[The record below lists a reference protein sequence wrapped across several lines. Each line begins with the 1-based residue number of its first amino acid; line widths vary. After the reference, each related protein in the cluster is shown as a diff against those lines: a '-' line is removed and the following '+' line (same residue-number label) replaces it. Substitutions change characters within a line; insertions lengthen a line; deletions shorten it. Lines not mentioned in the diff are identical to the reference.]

1 MKKGV
6 NHMDNLIIVTNRPKF
21 LNKDLESATLAL
33 CKCDMQIKARQFDI
47 AAILAD
53 VDARKLYVDDGFAS
67 TQEYAHSTFGMQK
80 SLAYALIDVGRNYT
94 RPIISANGKTIGHC
108 SNLLPPAD
116 QSKQDAPLIDFTTG
130 QLSRI
135 SSLGREV
142 IRGLIESGE
151 LTPQM
156 TYKQLDALVKA
167 YKPPKDTIEAETVEE
182 TETVETVEATETP
195 DTGLK
200 RDAKW
205 DNVSDDLLIAE
216 LRKRCYVVYNSDG
229 QEQVIDW
236 N

>member
-1 MKKGV
+1 
-6 NHMDNLIIVTNRPKF
+6 MDNLIIVTNRPKF

-67 TQEYAHSTFGMQK
+67 TQEYAHTTFGMQK

-116 QSKQDAPLIDFTTG
+116 QSKQDAPLVDFTTG

-135 SSLGREV
+135 SSLGRET
-142 IRGLIESGE
+142 IRSLIESGE

-167 YKPPKDTIEAETVEE
+167 HKSANEVIEAETVEE
-182 TETVETVEATETP
+182 STETVEPAETS

-229 QEQVIDW
+229 QEQVVDW

>member
-1 MKKGV
+1 ME
-6 NHMDNLIIVTNRPKF
+6 NLLIVTNRPKF
-21 LNKDLESATLAL
+21 MNKDLESATIAL

-53 VDARKLYVDDGFAS
+53 VDARKLYVDDGFSS

-80 SLAYALIDVGRNYT
+80 SLAYSLIEVGRNYT

-135 SSLGREV
+135 SSLGRET
-142 IRGLIESGE
+142 IRSLIESGE

-167 YKPPKDTIEAETVEE
+167 HKPPKEVIEPETVEE
-182 TETVETVEATETP
+182 TTEELEAVETP

-200 RDAKW
+200 RDSKW
-205 DNVSDDLLIAE
+205 DNVSTDLLIAE

-229 QEQVIDW
+229 EEQVIDW

>member
-1 MKKGV
+1 ME
-6 NHMDNLIIVTNRPKF
+6 NLLIVTNRPKF
-21 LNKDLESATLAL
+21 MNKDLESATIAL

-53 VDARKLYVDDGFAS
+53 VDARKLYSDDGFSS
-67 TQEYAHSTFGMQK
+67 TQEYAHTTFGMQK

-116 QSKQDAPLIDFTTG
+116 QSKQDAPLVDFTTG

-135 SSLGREV
+135 SSLGRDV

-167 YKPPKDTIEAETVEE
+167 HKPPKDVIEAETVEE
-182 TETVETVEATETP
+182 TTETVEATETP
-195 DTGLK
+195 ATGLK
-200 RDAKW
+200 RDSKW
-205 DNVSDDLLIAE
+205 DNVSTDLLIAE

-229 QEQVIDW
+229 EEQVIDW

>member
-1 MKKGV
+1 ME
-6 NHMDNLIIVTNRPKF
+6 NLLIVTNRPKF
-21 LNKDLESATLAL
+21 MNKDLESATIAL
-33 CKCDMQIKARQFDI
+33 CKCDMQIKARQYDI

-67 TQEYAHSTFGMQK
+67 TQEYAHTTFGMQK

-94 RPIISANGKTIGHC
+94 RPIISTNGKTIGHC

-116 QSKQDAPLIDFTTG
+116 QSKQDAPLVDFTTG

-135 SSLGREV
+135 SSLGRET
-142 IRGLIESGE
+142 IRSLIESGE

-167 YKPPKDTIEAETVEE
+167 HKPSNDVLEPETVEE
-182 TETVETVEATETP
+182 TTEEIESVETPA
-195 DTGLK
+195 TGLK
-200 RDAKW
+200 RDSKW
-205 DNVSDDLLIAE
+205 DNVSTDLLIAE
-216 LRKRCYVVYNSDG
+216 LRKRCFVVYNSDG
-229 QEQVIDW
+229 EEQVIDW